1 VKNSILRILANETV
15 SKFIAGFMLFLT
27 VSFLTFQYTLFVA
40 IKDVQA
46 DVKGQQEQIDNTQK
60 SLSDIKNDVREIR
73 NYFLGN
79 KQ

>member
-1 VKNSILRILANETV
+1 MKNSILRILANETV